1 MRYNLKNLT
10 NGYSKEEVSR
20 YLQEIQPAPLKF
32 NIALS
37 CWEPATFQG
46 RAVKFRGVI
55 ELVLMEETLHQL
67 IGSLYPIISSFHLH
81 PRQIRDNLPTSTG

>member
-1 MRYNLKNLT
+1 MFQNVGAYESGVQQHWGRLVRDNLKNLS

-37 CWEPATFQG
+37 YWEPATIQG
-46 RAVKFRGVI
+46 RAVKFRGGGGNRATVD
-55 ELVLMEETLHQL
+55 
-67 IGSLYPIISSFHLH
+67 G
-81 PRQIRDNLPTSTG
+81 RNLAPVDR